1 MVRLVLLSLLLTSF
15 LFAEEAFDQGLNRM
29 TFSSYGRIMA
39 SIDPS
44 TGDLVS
50 GTAID
55 GMVQRSNKASFT
67 DLSFTYT
74 PYLDKNGG
82 SAKIVHTSS
91 FFYDPTWMAAF
102 NHNIDNLYVEFNNL
116 MMKGLRF
123 WGGRRIFKGNS
134 NNYLY
139 DYWPIEFIPVM
150 GGGVGY
156 TTADGKKS
164 IDYMLSFQ
172 RLNQTGRSG
181 HMSLIKYHQTLSPKY
196 TFHVYG
202 EFRTAEEFIDLGPDG
217 NPGTPDDVKFDN
229 DFGWAIGGEFDLNN
243 PMPNSYIK
251 LFLRVSGGLSAYER
265 IPGTPDQYNDDPLYL
280 NEDGKSI
287 DTIKVVFSI
296 DSAFDTKDFGIRFGT
311 YVQYFNDGLDP
322 VGIEN
327 DGIRASYMMRFHY
340 YMGKHFRPGIEL
352 AHHFSK
358 IKEGDLAQQFKISLA
373 PELVTQKGLNGL
385 LPRIRM
391 IYTLSILNDEAK
403 GAGGD
408 NIQHYLGIGSQWLF
422 F

>member
-1 MVRLVLLSLLLTSF
+1 MVRLVVLSLLLTSF

-44 TGDLVS
+44 TGDLIS
-50 GTAID
+50 GNTVD
-55 GMVQRSNKASFT
+55 EMVQRSNKASFT

-91 FFYDPTWMAAF
+91 FFYDPTWMKGF
-102 NHNIDNLYVEFNNL
+102 DHKLDNLYVEFNNL

-181 HMSLIKYHQTLSPKY
+181 HMSLVKYRQTLSPKY
-196 TFHVYG
+196 TFHLYG
-202 EFRTAEEFIDLGPDG
+202 EFRTAEEVDLGG
-217 NPGTPDDVKFDN
+217 GQTLDN
-229 DFGWAIGGEFDLNN
+229 DFGWAVGGEFDLNN
-243 PMPNSYIK
+243 PMPKSYVK

-265 IPGTPDQYNDDPLYL
+265 IPGTPDQYNDEPLFV
-280 NEDGKSI
+280 NEDGRSI
-287 DTIKVVFSI
+287 ETVKVVFSA

-311 YVQYFNDGLDP
+311 YIQYFDDGLDP
-322 VGIEN
+322 IAGQEK

-340 YMGKHFRPGIEL
+340 YMGEHFRPGIEL
-352 AHHFSK
+352 AHHFLK
-358 IKEGDLAQQFKISLA
+358 IKEADLAQEFKISLA

-403 GAGGD
+403 GANGD
-408 NIQHYLGIGSQWLF
+408 RVQHYLGLGAQWLF